1 MKNDRWLED
10 LENKSGAIDHK
21 KAPETRMLI
30 YLSQRGTSRIKVKP
44 KGKSLR
50 MVVGYNSQ

>member
-21 KAPETRMLI
+21 KAPETKNAYIFESARN
-30 YLSQRGTSRIKVKP
+30 
-44 KGKSLR
+44 KSDQ
-50 MVVGYNSQ
+50 S